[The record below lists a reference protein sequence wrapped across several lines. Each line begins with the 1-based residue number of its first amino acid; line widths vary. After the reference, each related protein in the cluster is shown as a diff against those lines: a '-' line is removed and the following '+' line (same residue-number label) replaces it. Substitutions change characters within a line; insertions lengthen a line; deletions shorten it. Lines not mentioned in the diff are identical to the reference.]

1 MGVHKKQKP
10 KATVRLTMSTEKLL
24 ITFLEVRQ
32 EEVYRNG

>member
-1 MGVHKKQKP
+1 VCINQKP
-10 KATVRLTMSTEKLL
+10 KATLRISLLTEKLL